1 MFDLTIERR
10 QPIVNQT
17 AFIDMIGPRA
27 QLYDDLVISD
37 PMTASSQTKPQP
49 KTDRGERTRQK
60 ILAAAGSEIG
70 KRGFS
75 VTSISDITA
84 AAGVGQGTFY
94 IYFQSKEDV
103 LRELVLQMGRELR
116 QHLSDATTGTKT
128 RLDAEREGLLA
139 FIEFVRANLSAFRQ
153 EANNVIAMVDR
164 LRAIPDAHRAACA
177 RAYTLLRELTGSDWS
192 PSATPDHLAS
202 IDPDTLTI

>member
-17 AFIDMIGPRA
+17 AFIDRIGPRA

-84 AAGVGQGTFY
+84 AAGVGGVTTTCGCDDTGCEAIGCVYSSGLFTG
-94 IYFQSKEDV
+94 IAP
-103 LRELVLQMGRELR
+103 LGRSVD
-116 QHLSDATTGTKT
+116 SDG
-128 RLDAEREGLLA
+128 
-139 FIEFVRANLSAFRQ
+139 
-153 EANNVIAMVDR
+153 NVA
-164 LRAIPDAHRAACA
+164 
-177 RAYTLLRELTGSDWS
+177 G
-192 PSATPDHLAS
+192 
-202 IDPDTLTI
+202 